1 MEDLEIVG
9 LYWARDQLAIAESQR
24 KYGSLCGGIAMNILR
39 NREDA
44 EECVND
50 TWGRAWDNIPPQ
62 RPGSLGAYL
71 GRIVRN
77 LALNRWRKNH
87 AEKRGGGNGE
97 LLLSELRECLPEEGE
112 GVLCAEEQLSAVIGQ
127 WLTCLPQEDRI
138 VFLRRYWYCD
148 GVAEIAAGT
157 GYSQS
162 KVKSLLHRT
171 RQGLKEH
178 LRKEGYDL

>member
-97 LLLSELRECLPEEGE
+97 LLRSELRECLPEEGE

-138 VFLRRYWYCD
+138 VFLRRYWYGD
-148 GVAEIAAGT
+148 SLAASAKARGT
-157 GYSQS
+157 GQNHLA
-162 KVKSLLHRT
+162 VRMHRL
-171 RQGLKEH
+171 RKRLREYLKE
-178 LRKEGYDL
+178 EGIAV

>member
-87 AEKRGGGNGE
+87 AEKRGGGSGE

-148 GVAEIAAGT
+148 SVAEIASRT
-157 GYSQS
+157 GFSQS

-171 RQGLKEH
+171 RKGLREH

>member
-77 LALNRWRKNH
+77 LALNRMRKNEG
-87 AEKRGGGNGE
+87 AAAASCCCPSCGSACRRRGRGCFAQR
-97 LLLSELRECLPEEGE
+97 S
-112 GVLCAEEQLSAVIGQ
+112 SS
-127 WLTCLPQEDRI
+127 
-138 VFLRRYWYCD
+138 RR
-148 GVAEIAAGT
+148 
-157 GYSQS
+157 
-162 KVKSLLHRT
+162 
-171 RQGLKEH
+171 
-178 LRKEGYDL
+178 

>member
-1 MEDLEIVG
+1 MDDSTIID
-9 LYWARDQLAIAESQR
+9 LYWSRDQRAIEETAG
-24 KYGSLCGGIAMNILR
+24 KYGSFLFSLVWNILR
-39 NREDA
+39 SHSDT

-138 VFLRRYWYCD
+138 VFLRRYWYGD
-148 GVAEIAAGT
+148 SLAAIAKARGT
-157 GYSQS
+157 GQNHLA
-162 KVKSLLHRT
+162 VRMHRL
-171 RQGLKEH
+171 RKRLREYLKE
-178 LRKEGYDL
+178 EGIAV